1 MCLAHNEDT
10 HTGLIR
16 REVRLSDSCLCGLV
30 TPPQGPLRGT
40 QPWVTSVHG
49 REGKTSNAKPA
60 EEPPTRPSSAVLLS
74 SMGDLWRPSQQ
85 SPRHESVLLPPSF
98 ALLFKP
104 SVDLLQTWR
113 EKCGQNINK
122 CTPPQWFSLSL
133 PYSPPFVNPLFFF
146 QGTAPLEETIDLH
159 WYWLTNKLN

>member
-1 MCLAHNEDT
+1 MSRWCVWDIAKT
-10 HTGLIR
+10 HTGLMR

-40 QPWVTSVHG
+40 QPWVASVHG
-49 REGKTSNAKPA
+49 WEGKTSNAKPA
-60 EEPPTRPSSAVLLS
+60 EQPPHPPLFCCLG

-85 SPRHESVLLPPSF
+85 SPCHESVLLPPSF

-104 SVDLLQTWR
+104 SINLPQTWR

-122 CTPPQWFSLSL
+122 CTPPKWSSLSL
-133 PYSPPFVNPLFFF
+133 PYSPFCTSFVFI
-146 QGTAPLEETIDLH
+146 QGTTPLEETIDLTQFI
-159 WYWLTNKLN
+159 LTDV